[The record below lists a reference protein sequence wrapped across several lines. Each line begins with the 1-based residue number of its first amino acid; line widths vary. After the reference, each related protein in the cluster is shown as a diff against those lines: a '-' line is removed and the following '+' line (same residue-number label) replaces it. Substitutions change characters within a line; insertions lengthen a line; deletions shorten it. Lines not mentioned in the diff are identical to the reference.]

1 MSNIIK
7 FPKEIEQPAAPAPV
21 EPAAAPAA
29 PNKAPGAGLLAGL
42 VKFVWVATVLV
53 WPILKWVLS
62 TLILFIALAVVDG
75 ALFAPMMGFEAFSE
89 DAGQPLSFLASL
101 ALLLPNLAVSVRR
114 LHDTDRSGWW
124 LLLAIIPIIGSLVLL
139 FFMIQRGTDG
149 ANRFG

>member
-1 MSNIIK
+1 MNMK
-7 FPKEIEQPAAPAPV
+7 NAV
-21 EPAAAPAA
+21 T
-29 PNKAPGAGLLAGL
+29 
-42 VKFVWVATVLV
+42 TVLSKYATFQGRAARPEY
-53 WPILKWVLS
+53 WWWVLA

>member
-1 MSNIIK
+1 M
-7 FPKEIEQPAAPAPV
+7 
-21 EPAAAPAA
+21 
-29 PNKAPGAGLLAGL
+29 LA
-42 VKFVWVATVLV
+42 
-53 WPILKWVLS
+53 

-75 ALFAPMMGFEAFSE
+75 LVFAPMMGFEAFSE

-124 LLLAIIPIIGSLVLL
+124 LLLGIIPIIGTLVLL

>member
-1 MSNIIK
+1 MS
-7 FPKEIEQPAAPAPV
+7 FTQEVQS
-21 EPAAAPAA
+21 
-29 PNKAPGAGLLAGL
+29 
-42 VKFVWVATVLV
+42 VLQNYANFNGRAMRSEY
-53 WPILKWVLS
+53 WWWVLA

>member
-1 MSNIIK
+1 MNMK
-7 FPKEIEQPAAPAPV
+7 TAV
-21 EPAAAPAA
+21 T
-29 PNKAPGAGLLAGL
+29 
-42 VKFVWVATVLV
+42 TVLSKYATFQGRAARPEY
-53 WPILKWVLS
+53 WWWVLA